1 MFFNRINLPEAAPKT
16 KKRSNRKFIFW
27 FWLFGILPP
36 LVLYLFMYLISQDF
50 LGPLPTFE
58 ELENPKSNLASE
70 VYTADQVL
78 LGTYYRENRSNVT
91 YEDLSPNLVNAL
103 VATEDERFY
112 DHSGIDLKSL
122 GRVVYGVLTGQMSKG
137 GGSTL
142 TQQLA
147 KMLFH
152 NRPSSKIE
160 RGLQKF
166 KEWIISAR
174 LERQY
179 TKEEIITMYLNK
191 FDFVNNAVGI
201 KSASRIYFNT
211 TPDSLSLPQA
221 AVLVGMAK
229 NPALFNPVRRPDTTQ
244 HRRNVVFAQMLRNE
258 LITKQEFDSLKQLP
272 IELNFTRVDHR
283 TGLAPYFREVLRLR
297 LRELFDEQDEE
308 GNYILAK
315 PDGTPYDIY
324 GDGLR
329 IYTTLNSK
337 LQTYAEEAVAEHLG
351 QELQNDFW
359 RRLKGK
365 RLGLFDTKISE
376 SQAWAILNRAKVN
389 SERYQN
395 LKRAGASKDSIETA
409 FNTEVPMKVFSWKGE
424 RDTVM
429 TPLDSI
435 KYYKSFLQSGV
446 MSMDPNTGFIKAWV
460 GGIDYRYF
468 NYDHVMQGR
477 RQVGSTFKPIVYSL
491 AIQEG
496 YSPCYKVPNIQTCF
510 DMPDNQPDWCPKNSD
525 GEYGGMISLKYGLAN
540 SMNTITAWVM
550 DRFGPKAVINMARK
564 LGIKSPLDE
573 VPSLC
578 LGVADLSVYEI
589 TAANSTF
596 VNKGVYVEPIFI
608 SRIEDSNGNVIIDF
622 VPERHEAL
630 SEETAYSMV
639 SLMQGVVDGVYS
651 DYYDKKIGTGVR
663 LRFKYKFKNEIAAK
677 TGTTQNNSDGW
688 FIGMTPNLVT
698 GVWVGAED
706 RAVRFAST
714 YYGQGAN
721 TSLPIWAL
729 YMQRVYADSS
739 LGILPEDFEKPEHVG
754 IELDCDKY
762 DREHS
767 TSTFDDDGF
776 NFDQ

>member
-1 MFFNRINLPEAAPKT
+1 LSAKKPQQKKSYT
-16 KKRSNRKFIFW
+16 KYVLIL
-27 FWLFGILPP
+27 WLLLIIPP
-36 LVLYLFMYLISQDF
+36 LSITGFIYLVANDV
-50 LGPLPTFE
+50 LGPLPTFD

-70 VYTADQVL
+70 IYTADQEL
-78 LGTYYRENRSNVT
+78 LGTYYRENRSNVAF
-91 YEDLSPNLVNAL
+91 ENISPNVVRAL

-122 GRVVYGVLTGQMSKG
+122 GRVIYGVATGQMSKG

-152 NRPSSKIE
+152 DKPASKIE
-160 RGLQKF
+160 RGFQKF
-166 KEWIISAR
+166 QEWVIATR

-211 TPDSLSLPQA
+211 SPDSLTLPEA

-229 NPALFNPVRRPDTTQ
+229 NPALFNPVRRPDTVM
-244 HRRNVVFAQMLRNE
+244 HRRNVVYAQMLRNKMISRE
-258 LITKQEFDSLKQLP
+258 EFDSLKQDSINLK
-272 IELNFTRVDHR
+272 FTRVDHR

-297 LRELFDEQDEE
+297 LREVFNEKDEE
-308 GNYILAK
+308 GNYLLAK
-315 PDGTPYDIY
+315 PDGSPYDLY

-337 LQTYAEEAVAEHLG
+337 MQQYAEEAVKEHLG
-351 QELQNDFW
+351 GELQEIFASK
-359 RRLKGK
+359 LKSK
-365 RLGLFDTKISE
+365 KMGLFDNRLSDT
-376 SQAWAILNRAKVN
+376 QAKQILNQAQYRSPRYKSLKAKGF
-389 SERYQN
+389 S
-395 LKRAGASKDSIETA
+395 ADSIEIS
-409 FNTEVPMKVFSWKGE
+409 FNTPTNMKVFSWKGE
-424 RDTVM
+424 IDTLM
-429 TPLDSI
+429 TPWDSI
-435 KYYKSFLQSGV
+435 KYYKSFLQAGM

-468 NYDHVMQGR
+468 NYDHVMQGK

-510 DMPDNQPDWCPKNSD
+510 DMPDNQPDWCPQNSD
-525 GEYGGMISLKYGLAN
+525 NVYGGMISLKYGLAN
-540 SMNTITAWVM
+540 SMNTITSWVM
-550 DRFGPKAVINMARK
+550 DQFGPKAVINMARK
-564 LGIKSPLDE
+564 LGIKSHLDE

-608 SRIEDSNGNVIIDF
+608 SRIEDSNGNIIKNF
-622 VPERHEAL
+622 VPERNEAL
-630 SEETAYSMV
+630 SEETAYAML
-639 SLMQGVVDGVYS
+639 SLMQGVVDGAYS
-651 DYYDKKIGTGVR
+651 DYFDKKVGTGVR
-663 LRFKYKFKNEIAAK
+663 LRFKYGFKNEIAGK

-688 FIGMTPNLVT
+688 FIGLTPDLVT
-698 GVWVGAED
+698 GTWVGAED
-706 RAVRFAST
+706 RAIRFSAT

-721 TSLPIWAL
+721 TGLPIWAK
-729 YMQRVYADSS
+729 YMQKVYADSA
-739 LGILPEDFEKPEHVG
+739 LGVSFGPFEKPEKIS
-754 IELDCDKY
+754 IELDCDKWE
-762 DREHS
+762 RANS
-767 TSTFDDDGF
+767 SSTFDGDGGF
-776 NFDQ
+776 DFDQ